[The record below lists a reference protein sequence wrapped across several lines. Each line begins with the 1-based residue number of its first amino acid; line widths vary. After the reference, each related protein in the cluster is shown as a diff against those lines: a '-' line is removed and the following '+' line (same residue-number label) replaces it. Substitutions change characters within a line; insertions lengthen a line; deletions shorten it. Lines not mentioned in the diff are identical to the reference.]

1 MPGYVASAMGERH
14 EVAYGA
20 GGDPLMANFDGT
32 AIVSRF
38 PILSSA
44 SHRLWRYGVF
54 PTFTLTECTVSLG
67 GGAKVT
73 PIPRRRGSGGGEGH
87 DDGSLPAGAGPRQP
101 SRGGRVEGGGGNGGV
116 EPNSMR
122 RCKSVW

>member
-73 PIPRRRGSGGGEGH
+73 LINVHPTYAPFDMREKGVLFLVERVQMVLEVRRFV
-87 DDGSLPAGAGPRQP
+87 A
-101 SRGGRVEGGGGNGGV
+101 
-116 EPNSMR
+116 
-122 RCKSVW
+122 